1 MEVVRASK
9 AGACYGVQ
17 RALDMAHGVL
27 AEGSCA
33 YTLGPLIHNPLV
45 VEELEQRGARVAKNL
60 DEVQGECATV
70 IIRSHGVTPQVRDAV
85 LERGYQ
91 LVDATCPHV
100 ARAQQGAAE
109 LAEAGCRVVIL
120 GEADHPEVEGLRAY
134 AEEAGGKVDVV
145 GGPDDIPDGL
155 YAPIGVVAQT
165 TQTRENL
172 EAVLAEL
179 NARGLDP
186 IVKKTICY
194 ATRQRQDAAA
204 ELASRVD
211 AMVVIGGRNSSN
223 TTRLAEI
230 CEATCSRSFHIESA
244 DELKAEMFAG
254 CETVGVTAGASTP
267 DSHINAVEEVLR
279 SF

>member
-17 RALDMAHGVL
+17 RALDMAQEVL
-27 AEGSCA
+27 DGCACA

-45 VEELEQRGARVAKNL
+45 VEELAQRGAYVAKSL
-60 DEVQGECATV
+60 DEVHGECATV

-85 LERGYQ
+85 LARGYK

-120 GEADHPEVEGLRAY
+120 GESDHPEVEGLRAH
-134 AEEAGGKVDVV
+134 AEAAGGKVDVV
-145 GGPDDIPDGL
+145 GGPADIPEGL

-165 TQTRENL
+165 TQMRENL
-172 EAVLAEL
+172 EAVVGEL
-179 NARGLDP
+179 EARGLDP

-194 ATRQRQDAAA
+194 ATRHRQDAAA
-204 ELASRVD
+204 ELAARVD

-223 TTRLAEI
+223 TTRLTEI
-230 CEATCSRSFHIESA
+230 CSTKCPRTYHVESA
-244 DELKAEMFAG
+244 DELSAAMFAD
-254 CETVGVTAGASTP
+254 CAIVGVTAGASTP
-267 DSHINAVEEVLR
+267 DAHINAVEAVLR
-279 SF
+279 SY